1 MRSLLALV
9 AVGIALC
16 QACSSA
22 EAIYKKGQVWSYNS
36 AASADSHITVLD
48 VRRDSRYGQ
57 VVFIAVDG
65 LNIHTPDQRE
75 IHAVHSIPF
84 SRDALD
90 RSVATLL
97 RTQQEIEGTRPADIE
112 GPSYEEWKRM
122 RGNAQTS
129 TVADFLGS
137 LKNLK
142 GPVRY
147 DPPQPNG
154 PRSS

>member
-1 MRSLLALV
+1 MLV
-9 AVGIALC
+9 GLMSARVGERCTLTA
-16 QACSSA
+16 
-22 EAIYKKGQVWSYNS
+22 AI
-36 AASADSHITVLD
+36 
-48 VRRDSRYGQ
+48 
-57 VVFIAVDG
+57 
-65 LNIHTPDQRE
+65 
-75 IHAVHSIPF
+75 
-84 SRDALD
+84 DALD

-112 GPSYEEWKRM
+112 GPSYEEWKRE